1 MGAIICRHSE
11 KSRCNPQ
18 SQNRPPENIQYRAEA
33 ALNGPVTDRRRRASF
48 TRRIRAAR
56 ASGPARIGWG
66 EGRGAGWA
74 AWATNFRQPPYPP
87 RAGAVY
93 PLSFPQQKSRGDISN
108 YCTLPGTGPALPL
121 SVRCD
126 SGSLGM
132 EEDDLLQP
140 GDQAGARPVR
150 QRGLVG
156 HRLAVAPQQLVQVAP
171 PRRVAEVRMCEL
183 VSLLG
188 DPARAVIVQPA

>member
-1 MGAIICRHSE
+1 MSPFAEIAVF
-11 KSRCNPQ
+11 CNPKVRIAHPRI
-18 SQNRPPENIQYRAEA
+18 SRRSGAERPGYRPTA
-33 ALNGPVTDRRRRASF
+33 
-48 TRRIRAAR
+48 TRVLHATNPSS
-56 ASGPARIGWG
+56 SGFGSSTHRL
-66 EGRGAGWA
+66 GRGPGGGLGGLGYQLPPLH
-74 AWATNFRQPPYPP
+74 QPPYPP

-183 VSLLG
+183 VSLLR

>member
-1 MGAIICRHSE
+1 M
-11 KSRCNPQ
+11 
-18 SQNRPPENIQYRAEA
+18 
-33 ALNGPVTDRRRRASF
+33 D
-48 TRRIRAAR
+48 
-56 ASGPARIGWG
+56 
-66 EGRGAGWA
+66 
-74 AWATNFRQPPYPP
+74 PP

-183 VSLLG
+183 VSLLR

>member
-1 MGAIICRHSE
+1 MCRHSQ
-11 KSRCNPQ
+11 KSRCFATPK
-18 SQNRPPENIQYRAEA
+18 SESPTREYRAEA

-74 AWATNFRQPPYPP
+74 AWATNFRRCTSPPTPP

-183 VSLLG
+183 VSLLR